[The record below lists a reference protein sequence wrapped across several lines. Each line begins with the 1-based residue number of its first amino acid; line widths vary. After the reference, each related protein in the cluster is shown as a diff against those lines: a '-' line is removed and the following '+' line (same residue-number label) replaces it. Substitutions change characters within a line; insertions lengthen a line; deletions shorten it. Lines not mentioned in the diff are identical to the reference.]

1 MSGVIEGESD
11 IEYGTPQGQYL
22 AVCAWLSIKEVGLLL
37 GSLVNAVPVPS
48 PNQKEVS
55 TLLACVPYLVLFRS
69 KTLTRRWWCR
79 W

>member
-1 MSGVIEGESD
+1 VCAQEYEVSGVIEGESD

-48 PNQKEVS
+48 PQQKEEVRV
-55 TLLACVPYLVLFRS
+55 TGMD
-69 KTLTRRWWCR
+69 
-79 W
+79 

>member
-1 MSGVIEGESD
+1 VIEGESD

-48 PNQKEVS
+48 PNQKEV
-55 TLLACVPYLVLFRS
+55 TTPLAAPLGAHNWS
-69 KTLTRRWWCR
+69 KKWKTLTRWCR